1 MATITK
7 IDITEN
13 LIEKYQLPKNEAK
26 KVVENFFEEVRIS
39 LESGHDVKYQGLVTL
54 NYVIKLHVQD
64 VILKLEM

>member
-26 KVVENFFEEVRIS
+26 KSCR
-39 LESGHDVKYQGLVTL
+39 
-54 NYVIKLHVQD
+54 KLF
-64 VILKLEM
+64 

>member
-39 LESGHDVKYQGLVTL
+39 LESGQDLVTL